1 MEKEKDL
8 LEGKNMSLS
17 KQEIQGF
24 KKSLLIQKKDI
35 LERGAAEHN
44 ENNGLAEETGDLT
57 SYDNHFADLA
67 TELDEREKDIT
78 LEDAARERLELI
90 NTALDRIRDGK
101 YGICVDT
108 GEQID
113 KERLEAIPYAI
124 RTKEAQDKLEDQK
137 EGNRTDDEASFAT
150 GGEREDDRLRTVD
163 NLQEE
168 HGNSTVVPATEE
180 ERSDD

>member
-1 MEKEKDL
+1 MT
-8 LEGKNMSLS
+8 LS
-17 KQEIQGF
+17 NQEIQGF
-24 KKSLLIQKKDI
+24 KKTLLMQKKEI
-35 LERGAAEHN
+35 LENGSAEHK

-78 LEDAARERLELI
+78 IEDAARERLELI
-90 NTALDRIRDGK
+90 NTALDRIREGN

-113 KERLEAIPYAI
+113 RERLEAIPYAI
-124 RTKEAQDKLEDQK
+124 RTKEAQDRLEDRK
-137 EGNRTDDEASFAT
+137 EGNKSETEASFAT
-150 GGEREDDRLRTVD
+150 GGEREDARIRTVD
-163 NLQEE
+163 DLQEE
-168 HGNSTVVPATEE
+168 HGNSTRIPSSED